1 MDKGVRIIYK
11 LHINK
16 LFYKY
21 LTLVTLYNIALGVW
35 SGTIYL
41 YMKNIGYSYSQIN
54 LFLIIFWLCTF
65 IAELPSGML
74 SDYFGNI
81 NVFILSCLIRSI
93 GLFCLI
99 FAAGHIWILLLCAM
113 LTGVGDS
120 LFSGTLDSWFVNKAK
135 KVNSDFIVK
144 NSFSIANTV
153 STTFALLAGF
163 LGAQY
168 LANIN
173 LSYPIIIGS
182 VILLLPIFIA
192 LNEMEPIYLKQFKF
206 SCVSFSLSG
215 NLSKN
220 IVKSNKPF
228 FYLSWAFLPI
238 TFIVAGP
245 FNQWQLMFQTN
256 GHKIET
262 GWILIGVNIC
272 GVLGSGLSSFLNSR
286 SHKIIILI
294 FLSFLMAI
302 TMVISVSTS
311 YKILAILFFLMHVLI
326 TSTDE
331 VFRYTILH
339 NNISGNNRT
348 TLISFNNTLN
358 AGANLVVLFLNG
370 WLSDTYSI
378 RFAWKS
384 LAIVGFTI
392 TFISYLILMYK
403 FRKKETT

>member
-1 MDKGVRIIYK
+1 
-11 LHINK
+11 
-16 LFYKY
+16 
-21 LTLVTLYNIALGVW
+21 
-35 SGTIYL
+35 
-41 YMKNIGYSYSQIN
+41 MKNIGYSYSQIN
-54 LFLIIFWLCTF
+54 LFLMIFWLCTF

-99 FAAGHIWILLLCAM
+99 FAAGHIWVLLLCAM

-153 STTFALLAGF
+153 STIFSLLAGF

-192 LNEMEPIYLKQFKF
+192 LNEMESIHLEQIKF
-206 SCVSFSLSG
+206 SGVSFSLSG

-228 FYLSWAFLPI
+228 FYLSWTFLPI

-256 GHKIET
+256 GKIET

-272 GVLGSGLSSFLNSR
+272 GILGSGLSSFLNSR

-294 FLSFLMAI
+294 FLSFLMVI
-302 TMVISVSTS
+302 TTGISVSTS

-384 LAIVGFTI
+384 LAIVGFII
-392 TFISYLILMYK
+392 TFIGYLILMYK